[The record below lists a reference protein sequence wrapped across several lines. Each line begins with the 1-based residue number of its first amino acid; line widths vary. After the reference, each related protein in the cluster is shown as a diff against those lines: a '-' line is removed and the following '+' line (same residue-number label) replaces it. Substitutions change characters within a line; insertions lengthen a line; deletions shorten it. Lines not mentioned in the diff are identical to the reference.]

1 MASSPLPVLLPPE
14 VIRVPQ
20 PASFSEWTPKSYLN
34 APQAPPMDD
43 AKSHDLEM
51 AAARQMMDGK
61 ALKKTRPRRTVDYAG
76 GMGRWNLVSTEF
88 MCLYFSMALIAS
100 ISRPVAQDPTEP
112 EICPIFEAESTLY
125 SRCTVY
131 SSNAIR
137 QLETSTEWAV
147 LQLLP
152 PKAYPDNASTS
163 LCTNPPHRPV
173 LLPSGVVSTSPPY
186 APLANAKPEF
196 VPHRPMFLPA
206 TAPQTPGVKDKEKG
220 HRHAALIA
228 HLSAELREDGGSW
241 ENVVRE
247 CRRGRGGYQRS

>member
-88 MCLYFSMALIAS
+88 MCLYFSMALITS

-152 PKAYPDNASTS
+152 PKAYPDTASTS
-163 LCTNPPHRPV
+163 LCTKFVHTSTNKIRCPV
-173 LLPSGVVSTSPPY
+173 
-186 APLANAKPEF
+186 
-196 VPHRPMFLPA
+196 
-206 TAPQTPGVKDKEKG
+206 
-220 HRHAALIA
+220 
-228 HLSAELREDGGSW
+228 
-241 ENVVRE
+241 NVVVVRRSSRE
-247 CRRGRGGYQRS
+247 TSIEAWIDGLHSFDSGRQKGGGF